1 MESNQLERLS
11 ALGHAGRMA
20 VFRLL
25 VRRYPEFLPSG
36 ELARIQDAKPNT
48 MSVYLTALLRAGLIE
63 QKRDGRSLLYRAD
76 LDGADDLVAYLFKD
90 CCRGRPQIC
99 TTDQRANLEDH
110 ADTPSPRYNILFIC
124 TGNSARSIFAETILR
139 DLGGDRFIAY
149 SAGTRPASELNPLAV
164 ELLRDKGHDVAP
176 LRAKHISEFQAEGAP
191 VMDFVFTVCDQ
202 AANEECPAWAGQPVT
217 AHWGA
222 SDPVKATGALAE
234 RRLAFQQAY
243 GILKNRISLFTVL
256 HPENLARAA
265 LQARVDEIA
274 RTERD
279 HR

>member
-1 MESNQLERLS
+1 METKQLERFS

-36 ELARIQDAKPNT
+36 ELARILDTKANT
-48 MSVYLTALLRAGLIE
+48 MSVHLTALLRAGLIE
-63 QKRDGRSLLYRAD
+63 QRRDGRNLLYRAD
-76 LDGADDLVAYLFKD
+76 MDGADDLVAYLFKD
-90 CCRGRPQIC
+90 CCRGRPEIC
-99 TTDQRANLEDH
+99 SPEQRTHQEVPEDMP
-110 ADTPSPRYNILFIC
+110 APTYNALFIC

-139 DLGGDRFIAY
+139 DLGGERFVAY
-149 SAGTRPASELNPLAV
+149 SAGTRPASELNPIAV
-164 ELLRDKGHDVAP
+164 DLLRDKGHDVAP
-176 LRAKHISEFQAEGAP
+176 LRAKHISEFQAQGAP

-217 AHWGA
+217 AHWGVP
-222 SDPVKATGALAE
+222 DPVKATGTLAE

-243 GILKNRISLFTVL
+243 GILKNRISLFTAL
-256 HPENLARAA
+256 HPENLARAT

-274 RTERD
+274 REK
-279 HR
+279 

>member
-1 MESNQLERLS
+1 MESKQLERLT

-20 VFRLL
+20 AFRLL

-36 ELARIQDAKPNT
+36 ELARILDAKANT
-48 MSVYLTALLRAGLIE
+48 MSVYLTALFRAGLIE
-63 QKRDGRSLLYRAD
+63 QRRDGRNLLYRAD
-76 LDGADDLVAYLFKD
+76 MDGADDLVAYLFKD
-90 CCRGRPQIC
+90 CCRGRPEIC
-99 TTDQRANLEDH
+99 CPDQRSHQEDPEEMT
-110 ADTPSPRYNILFIC
+110 TPIYNALFIC

-139 DLGGDRFIAY
+139 DLGGDRFVAY
-149 SAGTRPASELNPLAV
+149 SAGTRPASELNPIAV
-164 ELLRDKGHDVAP
+164 DLLRDKGHDVSP

-217 AHWGA
+217 AHWGVP
-222 SDPVKATGALAE
+222 DPVKASGTLAE

-243 GILKNRISLFTVL
+243 GILRNRLSLFTAL

-265 LQARVDEIA
+265 LQARVDDIA
-274 RTERD
+274 RQE
-279 HR
+279 